1 MGVVLDQSIFYIGSF
16 SNIMFIN
23 FFGVYNIE
31 IMHNQEALYI
41 KNLVRCFC
49 DISSSD
55 ISGELG
61 LHILKSKISYNSKIY
76 FCGASS
82 PDISGEP
89 GTHLYKTKTP
99 QIKDLWGV
107 FVVPPAPTFRGNLGY
122 FLFNISDNISGY
134 AITFCKNFLLFIL
147 FKNLSRNKLS
157 FLFSHGYFN
166 KSFQSLADF
175 EKLVLK

>member
-1 MGVVLDQSIFYIGSF
+1 MGS
-16 SNIMFIN
+16 
-23 FFGVYNIE
+23 
-31 IMHNQEALYI
+31 
-41 KNLVRCFC
+41 
-49 DISSSD
+49 
-55 ISGELG
+55 
-61 LHILKSKISYNSKIY
+61 

-82 PDISGEP
+82 PDVSGEP
-89 GTHLYKTKTP
+89 GTHLYK
-99 QIKDLWGV
+99 IKN
-107 FVVPPAPTFRGNLGY
+107 PTNQRSMGSFCGASSPDVSGEPGF
-122 FLFNISDNISGY
+122 FLFKISDDISGY